1 MDKTV
6 LIEQTSKHLKRW
18 EFIVTAALFLT
29 LLIGFCTLYIAIPLA
44 ITVWSITGGC
54 LLAFIG
60 VRIAVW
66 WNHG

>member
-6 LIEQTSKHLKRW
+6 LIEQTSKRLKSW

-29 LLIGFCTLYIAIPLA
+29 LLTGFGTLYIAIPLA
-44 ITVWSITGGC
+44 LTMWIISGAC

-66 WNHG
+66 WCHG